1 MFLCVGVMYDR
12 VHSREISAY
21 GGVVNT
27 MPKFAAFMVLFALA
41 NAGLPGTSGFV
52 GEFLVILAS
61 FKANVW
67 YAFFAGTTLVLGA
80 AYTLWMVKRVIFGE
94 IANDHVRELTDLNG
108 REFLVLGVLAIA
120 VLLVGL
126 WRSRSWFRRSSLKPV
141 ESAMNGFNVA
151 EFNAGLH
158 YASPEI
164 FLGLA
169 ACAILMLDLLLSDA
183 QRSWTGVLSVL
194 ALLTAAVLSA
204 VEPVGQ
210 RIVALGG
217 LYELDRMAQVLKV
230 VTLLSVAVVFVY
242 STDYLKRRA
251 MLKGEYYVLG
261 LFATLGA
268 MALIS
273 AGSLITLYL
282 GLELMSLCLYAM
294 VAFDRDSGIAA
305 ESAIKY
311 FVLGSMASGTLLYG
325 MSIVYGVTGYLE
337 LASIALVARSGYG
350 ANIGLLFGIAF
361 IIVGIGFKLGAVP
374 FHMWIPDVYE
384 GSPTCVTVFIGT
396 ASKLAAFA
404 LAMRLLPEALGA
416 SQPDWSQMLVV
427 LAVLSM
433 GIGTVIAIAQTNLKR
448 MLAYSTISHIGY
460 ILLGILAGTPQ
471 GYQAAMFYMISY
483 VLVTSGAF
491 GMILLLARQG
501 FEADKLVDFRG
512 LNARSPW
519 FAGMMAILMFS
530 LAGVPPFIGFW
541 AKLGVIQA
549 VLGVS
554 YTWLA
559 VVAVLFSV
567 VAAFFYLR
575 VVKLMYFDDPTDR
588 APIGGSTLMRAV
600 LSLNA
605 LAAFALGV
613 VPGSLIA
620 LCQRAL
626 P

>member
-1 MFLCVGVMYDR
+1 MN
-12 VHSREISAY
+12 S
-21 GGVVNT
+21 
-27 MPKFAAFMVLFALA
+27 LA
-41 NAGLPGTSGFV
+41 QFSV
-52 GEFLVILAS
+52 S
-61 FKANVW
+61 Q
-67 YAFFAGTTLVLGA
+67 
-80 AYTLWMVKRVIFGE
+80 
-94 IANDHVRELTDLNG
+94 
-108 REFLVLGVLAIA
+108 
-120 VLLVGL
+120 
-126 WRSRSWFRRSSLKPV
+126 
-141 ESAMNGFNVA
+141 
-151 EFNAGLH
+151 FNAGLT
-158 YASPEI
+158 YACPEI

-169 ACAILMLDLLLSDA
+169 ACAILLLDLLLNDA
-183 QRSWTGVLSVL
+183 QRRWTGILAVA
-194 ALLTAAVLSA
+194 ALLITAGLVALQ
-204 VEPVGQ
+204 PVSG

-217 LYELDRMAQVLKV
+217 LFELDMMAKVLKV

-242 STDYLKRRA
+242 STDYLRRRA
-251 MLKGEYYVLG
+251 IFKGEYFVLG

-268 MALIS
+268 MVLIS

-311 FVLGSMASGTLLYG
+311 FVLGSLASGTLLYG
-325 MSIVYGVTGYLE
+325 MSIIYGVTGNLE
-337 LASIALVARSGYG
+337 LAAIADAVHNGLGD
-350 ANIGLLFGIAF
+350 NIGLVFGIAF
-361 IIVGIGFKLGAVP
+361 LIVGVGFKFGAVP
-374 FHMWIPDVYE
+374 FHMWIPDVYD

-404 LAMRLLPEALGA
+404 LAMRLLPEALAG

-433 GIGTVIAIAQTNLKR
+433 AIGSIVAIAQSNIKR
-448 MLAYSTISHIGY
+448 MLAYSTISHVGY
-460 ILLGILAGTPQ
+460 VLLGILSGTAQ

-483 VLVTSGAF
+483 VIVAGGAF

-501 FEADKLVDFRG
+501 FEADKIIDFRG

-530 LAGVPPFIGFW
+530 LAGLPPFIGFW

-549 VLGVS
+549 VLGIN

-567 VAAFFYLR
+567 VGAYFYLR
-575 VVKLMYFDDPTDR
+575 IVKLMYFDEPTDT
-588 APIGGSTLMRAV
+588 AVIGGSTLMRTV
-600 LSLNA
+600 LSVNA
-605 LAAFALGV
+605 LLAFGLGV
-613 VPGSLIA
+613 IPGTLLQ

-626 P
+626 Q

>member
-1 MFLCVGVMYDR
+1 
-12 VHSREISAY
+12 
-21 GGVVNT
+21 
-27 MPKFAAFMVLFALA
+27 
-41 NAGLPGTSGFV
+41 
-52 GEFLVILAS
+52 
-61 FKANVW
+61 
-67 YAFFAGTTLVLGA
+67 
-80 AYTLWMVKRVIFGE
+80 
-94 IANDHVRELTDLNG
+94 
-108 REFLVLGVLAIA
+108 
-120 VLLVGL
+120 
-126 WRSRSWFRRSSLKPV
+126 
-141 ESAMNGFNVA
+141 MNGFNVA

-158 YASPEI
+158 YATPEI

-169 ACAILMLDLLLSDA
+169 ACAILMLDLLLTDA
-183 QRSWTGVLSVL
+183 RRSWTGVLAVIS
-194 ALLTAAVLSA
+194 LLVTAVLST
-204 VEPVGQ
+204 VQPVGQ
-210 RIVALGG
+210 RVVALGG
-217 LYELDRMAQVLKV
+217 LFELDRMAQVLKV

-242 STDYLKRRA
+242 STDYLRRRA
-251 MLKGEYYVLG
+251 ILKGEYYVLG

-273 AGSLITLYL
+273 AASLITLYL
-282 GLELMSLCLYAM
+282 GLELLSLCLYAM

-325 MSIVYGVTGYLE
+325 MSIVYGVTGHLE
-337 LASIALVARSGYG
+337 LASIALTVRSGYAG
-350 ANIGLLFGIAF
+350 NVGLLFGIAF
-361 IIVGIGFKLGAVP
+361 IIVGVGFKLGAVP

-433 GIGTVIAIAQTNLKR
+433 VIGTVVAISQTNLKR

-460 ILLGILAGTPQ
+460 ILLGILAGTSQ

-483 VLVTSGAF
+483 VLVAGGAF

-501 FEADKLVDFRG
+501 FESDKLVDFKG

-519 FAGMMAILMFS
+519 FAGMMAMLMFS

-559 VVAVLFSV
+559 VVAVLLSV
-567 VAAFFYLR
+567 VGAYFYLR
-575 VVKLMYFDDPTDR
+575 VVKLMYFDDPTDS
-588 APIGGSTLMRAV
+588 AQIGGSALMRTV

-620 LCQRAL
+620 LCQHAL

>member
-1 MFLCVGVMYDR
+1 
-12 VHSREISAY
+12 
-21 GGVVNT
+21 
-27 MPKFAAFMVLFALA
+27 
-41 NAGLPGTSGFV
+41 
-52 GEFLVILAS
+52 
-61 FKANVW
+61 
-67 YAFFAGTTLVLGA
+67 
-80 AYTLWMVKRVIFGE
+80 
-94 IANDHVRELTDLNG
+94 
-108 REFLVLGVLAIA
+108 
-120 VLLVGL
+120 
-126 WRSRSWFRRSSLKPV
+126 
-141 ESAMNGFNVA
+141 MNGFNVA
-151 EFNAGLH
+151 DFNAGLH
-158 YASPEI
+158 YAAPEI

-169 ACAILMLDLLLSDA
+169 ACAILLLDLLLTDA
-183 QRSWTGVLSVL
+183 YRTWTGVLAVI
-194 ALLTAAVLSA
+194 ALLVTAVLSA
-204 VEPVGQ
+204 IEPVSQ
-210 RIVALGG
+210 RVVALGG
-217 LYELDRMAQVLKV
+217 LFELDRMAQVLKV

-251 MLKGEYYVLG
+251 ILKGEYYVLG

-273 AGSLITLYL
+273 AANLITLYL

-294 VAFDRDSGIAA
+294 VAFDRDSGISA

-325 MSIVYGVTGYLE
+325 MSIVYGVTGHLE
-337 LASIALVARSGYG
+337 LGSIALVVRSAY
-350 ANIGLLFGIAF
+350 ATNIGLLFGIAF
-361 IIVGIGFKLGAVP
+361 IIVGVGFKLGAVP

-404 LAMRLLPEALGA
+404 LIMRLLPEALGA

-433 GIGTVIAIAQTNLKR
+433 AIGTVVAIAQTNLKR
-448 MLAYSTISHIGY
+448 MLAYSTISHVGY
-460 ILLGILAGTPQ
+460 ILLGVLAGTSQ

-483 VLVTSGAF
+483 VIVASGAF
-491 GMILLLARQG
+491 GMILLLAREG
-501 FEADKLVDFRG
+501 FEADKLVDFKG

-541 AKLGVIQA
+541 AKLGVVQA
-549 VLGVS
+549 VLGAS

-567 VAAFFYLR
+567 VAAYFYLR
-575 VVKLMYFDDPTDR
+575 VVKLMYFDDPVDTTR
-588 APIGGSTLMRAV
+588 IGGSTLLRTV

-605 LAAFALGV
+605 LAAFVLGV
-613 VPGSLIA
+613 MPGTLIA
-620 LCQRAL
+620 LCQHAL